1 MKLRGLSPLTLV
13 LAVATVVLLG
23 SLFLRSKRFTG
34 SDDIKSQLTSEN
46 QVKYQDNYQDEN
58 RPKGLKAIIAA
69 NLKKQDEMVERK
81 DFDDSDLLVRER
93 VYTENEINE
102 MTEEQFKALVKE
114 TELKLPKLSDIKN
127 LPPAALHRTPAP
139 VMQAGKDLGLLKE
152 VLKVHESYDHI
163 AAKLYQSC
171 AKDAK
176 RPTPVRALC
185 LTDFIQYKKKYGEKI
200 NKADYPES
208 LLDLTKMITD
218 L

>member
-13 LAVATVVLLG
+13 LAVATLVLLG
-23 SLFLRSKRFTG
+23 SLFLRSKKFTQ
-34 SDDIKSQLTSEN
+34 SDDMKSQLTTEN
-46 QVKYQDNYQDEN
+46 EGEN
-58 RPKGLKAIIAA
+58 RPKGLKAIIAQ
-69 NLKKQDEMVERK
+69 NLKKQEEMTERK

-102 MTEEQFKALVKE
+102 MTEEQFTALVKE

-152 VLKVHESYDHI
+152 VLKVHESYEPI
-163 AAKLYQSC
+163 AAKLYQNC
-171 AKDAK
+171 AKDAQ

-185 LTDFIQYKKKYGEKI
+185 LTDLIQYKKKNGEKI
-200 NKADYPES
+200 NQAEYPAN
-208 LLDLTKMITD
+208 LIDLTKMITD
-218 L
+218 M